1 MVNVYKGKGNALEC
15 SSYRGIK
22 LLEHVLKVLER
33 VIEARLRKTVKI
45 DEMQFGFCPGKGTT
59 DAIFI
64 VRQVQEK
71 FLGKQKEMWMAFV
84 DLEKAF
90 DRVPREVLWWA
101 LRHVGVEEWMV
112 NVIKSLYEGV
122 TTAVRRNGEES
133 ESFEVKVGVH
143 QGSVLSPI
151 LFNIVMQAI
160 ADNFKK
166 GLPWELL
173 YADDLVLLAESRL
186 ELEERLTEWMAR
198 LKEKGLRV
206 NIGKTKVMNC
216 KVGVGQVENSGKY
229 LCGVCREGVG
239 DNAIRCTSCKKWI
252 HKRCSRV
259 VGRLAKVAKVGDF
272 KCRNCSGDGVKVVD
286 EVRQVVLGAREELE
300 VVDKFCY
307 LGDVI
312 GKGGGAEEASRAR
325 VRCAWG
331 KFRDLRGL
339 LTARGA
345 SLKVKGKIYRACVQ
359 RVLVY
364 GSETWPMKAVDMRRL
379 VRTEN
384 SMVRWMSGVTL
395 KDRRKSE
402 ELRRGLG
409 IESVDSVV
417 SRGMLRW
424 FGHVE
429 RKEADDWVS
438 KCRHLEVG
446 GGVRKGG
453 NRKTWMKCVKDDMRK
468 RGLKKED
475 AQDRTYWR
483 DSIVGNV

>member
-1 MVNVYKGKGNALEC
+1 
-15 SSYRGIK
+15 
-22 LLEHVLKVLER
+22 
-33 VIEARLRKTVKI
+33 
-45 DEMQFGFCPGKGTT
+45 
-59 DAIFI
+59 
-64 VRQVQEK
+64 
-71 FLGKQKEMWMAFV
+71 
-84 DLEKAF
+84 
-90 DRVPREVLWWA
+90 
-101 LRHVGVEEWMV
+101 
-112 NVIKSLYEGV
+112 
-122 TTAVRRNGEES
+122 
-133 ESFEVKVGVH
+133 
-143 QGSVLSPI
+143 
-151 LFNIVMQAI
+151 MQAI
-160 ADNFKK
+160 ADNFKN
-166 GLPWELL
+166 GLPLELL

-186 ELEERLTEWMAR
+186 KLEKRLTEWMAR

-216 KVGVGQVENSGKY
+216 KVGVGRLENSGKY
-229 LCGVCREGVG
+229 PCGICRTGVG
-239 DNAIRCTSCKKWI
+239 GNCICCTACKKWI
-252 HKRCSRV
+252 HGRCSGV
-259 VGRLAKVAKVGDF
+259 VGDLAKVQDF
-272 KCRNCSGDGVKVVD
+272 KCRNCSGGGRKVVD
-286 EVRQVVLGAREELE
+286 GVRQFVLGAREELE

-331 KFRDLRGL
+331 RDLRGL

-345 SLKVKGKIYRACVQ
+345 SLKVKRKMYRACVQ

>member
-1 MVNVYKGKGNALEC
+1 
-15 SSYRGIK
+15 
-22 LLEHVLKVLER
+22 
-33 VIEARLRKTVKI
+33 
-45 DEMQFGFCPGKGTT
+45 
-59 DAIFI
+59 
-64 VRQVQEK
+64 
-71 FLGKQKEMWMAFV
+71 
-84 DLEKAF
+84 
-90 DRVPREVLWWA
+90 
-101 LRHVGVEEWMV
+101 
-112 NVIKSLYEGV
+112 
-122 TTAVRRNGEES
+122 
-133 ESFEVKVGVH
+133 
-143 QGSVLSPI
+143 
-151 LFNIVMQAI
+151 
-160 ADNFKK
+160 
-166 GLPWELL
+166 
-173 YADDLVLLAESRL
+173 
-186 ELEERLTEWMAR
+186 
-198 LKEKGLRV
+198 
-206 NIGKTKVMNC
+206 MNC
-216 KVGVGQVENSGKY
+216 KVGLGQVDNSGKY
-229 LCGVCREGVG
+229 PCGVCREGVD
-239 DNAIRCTSCKKWI
+239 DNSIWCTSCKKWI

-259 VGRLAKVAKVGDF
+259 VGSLAKAAKVGDF
-272 KCRNCSGDGVKVVD
+272 KCRNCSEGEVKVVD
-286 EVRQVVLGAREELE
+286 EVRQLVLGAREELE
-300 VVDKFCY
+300 VVDKLWY

-384 SMVRWMSGVTL
+384 SMVKWMSGVTL

-417 SRGMLRW
+417 RRGMLRW

-453 NRKTWMKCVKDDMRK
+453 SRKTWMQCVNKDMRK
-468 RGLKKED
+468 CGLKKED
-475 AQDRTYWR
+475 AQGRTYCR

>member
-1 MVNVYKGKGNALEC
+1 M
-15 SSYRGIK
+15 
-22 LLEHVLKVLER
+22 
-33 VIEARLRKTVKI
+33 KT
-45 DEMQFGFCPGKGTT
+45 
-59 DAIFI
+59 
-64 VRQVQEK
+64 
-71 FLGKQKEMWMAFV
+71 
-84 DLEKAF
+84 
-90 DRVPREVLWWA
+90 
-101 LRHVGVEEWMV
+101 
-112 NVIKSLYEGV
+112 
-122 TTAVRRNGEES
+122 S
-133 ESFEVKVGVH
+133 ESFEVMVGVH

-216 KVGVGQVENSGKY
+216 KVGVGKVENSGKY
-229 LCGVCREGVG
+229 PCGVCREGVG

-252 HKRCSRV
+252 DKICSRV
-259 VGRLAKVAKVGDF
+259 VGRLAKVAKVAKVGDF
-272 KCRNCSGDGVKVVD
+272 KCRNCSGGGMKVVD
-286 EVRQVVLGAREELE
+286 GVRQFVLGAREELE

-312 GKGGGAEEASRAR
+312 GKGGGAEGASRAR

-331 KFRDLRGL
+331 KFRDLRML

-345 SLKVKGKIYRACVQ
+345 SLRVKGKIYRACVQ

-364 GSETWPMKAVDMRRL
+364 GSETWPMKKDDMQRL

-395 KDRRKSE
+395 KDRRGTKD
-402 ELRRGLG
+402 L
-409 IESVDSVV
+409 
-417 SRGMLRW
+417 
-424 FGHVE
+424 
-429 RKEADDWVS
+429 KE
-438 KCRHLEVG
+438 G
-446 GGVRKGG
+446 
-453 NRKTWMKCVKDDMRK
+453 
-468 RGLKKED
+468 
-475 AQDRTYWR
+475 
-483 DSIVGNV
+483 